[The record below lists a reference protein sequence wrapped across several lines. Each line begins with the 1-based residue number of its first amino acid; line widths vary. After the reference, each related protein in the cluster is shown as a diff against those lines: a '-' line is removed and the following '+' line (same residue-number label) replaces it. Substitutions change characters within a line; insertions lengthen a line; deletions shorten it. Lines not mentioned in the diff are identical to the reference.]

1 MTTAL
6 VGCATS
12 GSPAPRDLPTWPG
25 FARPVAVQDPQAG
38 EPLLAI
44 AARERAGRVENAR
57 RLEEAQRWY
66 AGVRESYSEERR

>member
-1 MTTAL
+1 M
-6 VGCATS
+6 
-12 GSPAPRDLPTWPG
+12 
-25 FARPVAVQDPQAG
+25 AVQDPQAG

-66 AGVRESYSEERR
+66 AGVRESYGADDP